1 MTRKLKLGIAAGAIG
16 LLICSAGALS
26 YADISPQP
34 LLADSL
40 NSLWFDGAQPQPV
53 NRNPAYTDSVVKNA
67 PIRIDLEQ
75 SSEEHDWIENTVTVT
90 NPRDVAVITKIGLN
104 YTPFKWDDGTWTQET
119 EKTAITLDDVVVAP
133 HAAVQFTVPVKPEK
147 NAEKGLYRGI
157 PRLIWVDEWNKSD
170 VPAYESVVVIIPP
183 ETIWDTESDVSDGC
197 ADGLDND
204 TDDWVDLND
213 TDCPLPCNCSEGV
226 RVYNREGDLVYVD
239 CEHEKYWTATTLFS
253 YSWGPPW
260 VNVTHS
266 CIQKGS
272 DYPACDY
279 CDNLEYGGFSDWILP
294 DKDTLMEFANSSIG
308 SCSDRGGYAD
318 EYWTSTPTNDT
329 HAYYVH
335 FGTGELGGRKKTG
348 ILRVRCV
355 RG

>member
-1 MTRKLKLGIAAGAIG
+1 MTRKLKLGIVVGAIC
-16 LLICSAGALS
+16 LLICSAGALT
-26 YADISPQP
+26 YAGISPQL

-40 NSLWFDGAQPQPV
+40 NSLGFGGAQSPPI
-53 NRNPAYTDSVVKNA
+53 NRNPAYSDSVVKNA

-75 SSEEHDWIENTVTVT
+75 SSEEHDWIENTLTVT

-104 YTPFKWDDGTWTQET
+104 YTPFMWGDGAWTQGT
-119 EKTAITLDDVVVAP
+119 EKTAITLDYVVVAP
-133 HAAVQFTVPVKPEK
+133 HAAVQFTVPVKPER
-147 NAEKGLYRGI
+147 NAEKGFYQGI
-157 PRLIWVDEWNKSD
+157 PQLISVDEWNKSD
-170 VPAYESVVVIIPP
+170 VSAYESVIVMVPP
-183 ETIWDTESDVSDGC
+183 APIFDNESDVPGGC

-204 TDDWVDLND
+204 ADGWVDLND
-213 TDCPLPCNCSEGV
+213 TDCPLPCNCSEGFG
-226 RVYNREGDLVYVD
+226 VYNREGDLVYVD
-239 CEHEKYWTATTLFS
+239 CEHGKYWTATTLFS

-294 DKDTLMEFANSSIG
+294 DKDTLMEFANSLIG
-308 SCSDRGGYAD
+308 SCSDRGRYAD
-318 EYWTSTPTNDT
+318 EYWTSTPTNET
-329 HAYYVH
+329 HAYCVH
-335 FGTGELGGRKKTG
+335 RGTGELGSKEKTS